1 MILGC
6 DVLFASQV
14 PFGLA
19 PKPVL
24 TGAYLIK
31 KDSIN
36 EMNLESNNIL
46 FNPTCSAPYQTTFE
60 LLNSDGTAADASIF
74 SLTELW
80 TEIGMQ
86 VTLSIET
93 YDKNK
98 AGEYSLLLAER
109 DAAQSKIGQGKI
121 SKFISFY
128 HSFFQLID
136 QALTVLLFLTD

>member
-46 FNPTCSAPYQTTFE
+46 FNPTCIAPYQTTFE
-60 LLNSDGTAADASIF
+60 LLNSDGTAVDASIF

-80 TEIGMQ
+80 TEVGMQ

-93 YDKNK
+93 YEKNK
-98 AGEYSLLLAER
+98 AKEYSLLLAER
-109 DAAQSKIGQGKI
+109 DSVQM
-121 SKFISFY
+121 
-128 HSFFQLID
+128 
-136 QALTVLLFLTD
+136 